1 MAYRIQLLLLAAVL
15 SAAPTFSAHAGSSTQ
30 GIEVAKAA
38 ALVQAVRD
46 AKPGDTILIAP
57 GRYKTPLRFTA
68 ANSGT
73 KAEPIVI
80 TSRDGP
86 GTVVIDGSGSS
97 IAIKF
102 SGASH
107 IAMRRLDV
115 TGANYHGVFFDTG
128 AHHITLDGSR
138 VYDNH
143 ARHPIDSHAEVK
155 GSGPKGRP
163 RHISITNNEIF
174 HTTHPPGGNFQG
186 IDCNYCTDFLIADN
200 YLHDIGQPTSEPF
213 SHYDRGSCIQMKSV
227 SIGTVI
233 ERNRFERCHI
243 GIVYGGEGMESPEHV
258 GGVVRDNVIVNS
270 GEIGIAVVNVRD
282 GKVTGNTV
290 TGSPES
296 IRVARDVRYPDGANE
311 VVVENN
317 TIDTPV
323 ISVDDPKVIVRAN
336 RIVAPGQAPNAE
348 P

>member
-1 MAYRIQLLLLAAVL
+1 MANKLHMVLIAALLT
-15 SAAPTFSAHAGSSTQ
+15 AAPAGSALAGSSTQ
-30 GIEVAKAA
+30 GIEVAKSA
-38 ALVQAVRD
+38 ALVQAIRD
-46 AKPGDTILIAP
+46 AKPGDKILIAP
-57 GRYKTPLRFTA
+57 GRYKTRLRFTA

-73 KAEPIVI
+73 EAEPIVI
-80 TSRDGP
+80 TARDGP
-86 GTVVIDGSGSS
+86 GTVVIDGSGGS
-97 IAIKF
+97 IAVKF

-107 IAMRRLDV
+107 ILMRALDV
-115 TGANYHGVFFDTG
+115 TGANYHGVFFDVG

-138 VYDNH
+138 IYDNH

-155 GSGPKGRP
+155 GSGPRGRP

-186 IDCNYCTDFLIADN
+186 IDCNFCSDFLIADN
-200 YLHDIGQPTSEPF
+200 YLHDIGQPTAEPF

-258 GGVVRDNVIVNS
+258 GGIVRDNVIVDS

-296 IRVARDVRYPDGANE
+296 IRIARDVRYPDGANE
-311 VVVENN
+311 VDVADNILDVP
-317 TIDTPV
+317 IKSVGDAK
-323 ISVDDPKVIVRAN
+323 ISLRDN
-336 RIVAPGQAPNAE
+336 RILSPGAPGNP
-348 P
+348 